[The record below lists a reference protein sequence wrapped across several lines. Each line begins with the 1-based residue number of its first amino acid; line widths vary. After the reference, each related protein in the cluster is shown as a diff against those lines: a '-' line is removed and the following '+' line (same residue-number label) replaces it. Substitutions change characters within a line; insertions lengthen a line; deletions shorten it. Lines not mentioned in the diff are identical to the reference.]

1 MRRSKF
7 ITAVL
12 GSVLIAAT
20 MALNVGILNAEGT
33 FTYDVDGNGVV
44 NVMDLIHLKSY
55 LIGEEKLIEPEKTE
69 PKEGQT
75 DYKISKDYID
85 AIKKIDADD
94 VEIEKKWLIDKDRIP
109 YNLSWVE
116 HVIEIEQTYVCFSP
130 EMRLRKYDSGAS
142 YEFTVKSNMRSD
154 GLARDET
161 NIAITEDEY
170 NDIIKNKQ
178 GNTIHKTRYQFMD
191 AGQVIAID
199 IFHGDLDGLAYME
212 IEFPD
217 FSAAEKYQT
226 PDWVTADVTDDIRYK
241 NGHLARYGIP
251 DREDS

>member
-12 GSVLIAAT
+12 GSVLIAGT
-20 MALNVGILNAEGT
+20 MALNGGILNAEGT
-33 FTYDVDGNGVV
+33 FTYDVDGNGTV
-44 NVMDLIHLKSY
+44 NVMDLIRLKSY
-55 LIGEEKLIEPEKTE
+55 LLGEDEEENTDPEQ
-69 PKEGQT
+69 GGYSS
-75 DYKISKDYID
+75 YKITKDYID

-94 VEIEKKWLIDKDRIP
+94 VEIEKKWLIDKDSIP
-109 YNLSWVE
+109 FDLSAVQ
-116 HVIEIEQTYVCFSP
+116 HVIEIEQTYLSFSP
-130 EMRLRKYDSGAS
+130 EMRLRKYDSGTS
-142 YEFTVKSNMRSD
+142 FEFTVKSNLRNN

-161 NIAITEDEY
+161 NIKITEDEY
-170 NDIIKNKQ
+170 NDLIKKKE
-178 GNTIHKTRYQFMD
+178 GNTIHKTRYQFLYE
-191 AGQVIAID
+191 GQVIAID

-217 FSAAEKYQT
+217 FSSAEKYQT
-226 PDWVTADVTDDIRYK
+226 PDWVIADVTDDIRYK

>member
-44 NVMDLIHLKSY
+44 NVMDLIRLKSY
-55 LIGEEKLIEPEKTE
+55 LLGEDEEENTDPEQ
-69 PKEGQT
+69 GGYSS
-75 DYKISKDYID
+75 YKITKDYID

-94 VEIEKKWLIDKDRIP
+94 VEIEKKWLIDKESIP
-109 YNLSWVE
+109 YDLSAVQ
-116 HVIEIEQTYVCFSP
+116 HVIEIEQTYLSFSP
-130 EMRLRKYDSGAS
+130 EMRLRKYDSGTS
-142 YEFTVKSNMRSD
+142 FEFTVKSNLRNN

-161 NIAITEDEY
+161 NIKITEDEY
-170 NDIIKNKQ
+170 NDLIKKKE
-178 GNTIHKTRYQFMD
+178 GNTIHKTRYQFLYE
-191 AGQVIAID
+191 GQVIAID

-217 FSAAEKYQT
+217 FSSAEKYQT
-226 PDWVTADVTDDIRYK
+226 PDWVIADVTDDIRYK

-251 DREDS
+251 EREDS

>member
-1 MRRSKF
+1 MRKSKF
-7 ITAVL
+7 ITAVC
-12 GSVLIAAT
+12 GSFLAAAV
-20 MALNVGILNAEGT
+20 MFMNVGRLSAEGT
-33 FTYDVDGNGVV
+33 FSYDVDGNGTI

-55 LIGEEKLIEPEKTE
+55 LIGEEKPNEPGETD
-69 PKEGQT
+69 PQEGKT

-94 VEIEKKWLIDKDRIP
+94 VEIEKKWLIDKERIP

-191 AGQVIAID
+191 EGQVIAID

-226 PDWVTADVTDDIRYK
+226 PDWVIADVTSDIRYK

-251 DREDS
+251 ERE